1 MARRFPFI
9 TTLEAGELSPDYLMR
24 TDSEA
29 RNAGAK
35 TFRNAML
42 KAGGGFQRRW
52 GTVDLA
58 ELDGL
63 CRLETIGVGADDAQ
77 ILVFADGLFEVRDLD
92 GTLVDDI
99 SADVPWVEDDLFTM
113 QVAVEED
120 RVIVASRSFFPQ
132 VLTLSGGSW
141 TIDDFT
147 FADGI
152 NGAKLQPYW
161 RFAAKGVSLTV
172 GAYTGS
178 GVSLT
183 TSAAFFTA
191 DHVGARI
198 RYCGIDITITAVT
211 NSTTATGTIVGSL
224 YPTVNVTVASST
236 GFLVDQEVQGD
247 DTQIRGVVASIVSST
262 VVRVQLTEGYT
273 TFDAAEKLVGPTA
286 KSQISGV
293 ATHATP
299 APTVIWDEQMISA
312 ARGYPG
318 ACALH
323 RARLLFGDFPEAKN
337 ALVAS
342 ATGDI
347 TSFDTGTGLDD
358 EAILEVVA
366 RETSMSLK
374 HFAPAEQ
381 LLMLTEAGPYHVPEQ
396 VAAPLSPTNYDV
408 IKIGPE
414 RAAAPAPVL
423 VSEGVMF
430 SEADSG
436 RLLIAQQTGNVRKS
450 WDIADLS
457 ELAPHLMGTPVE
469 IDLMAAGSDSDR
481 QLIQLRDDG
490 KIAAMTFRRGG
501 RFAAW
506 GLWETTGSWRSIVSA
521 GGSLFAVAERE
532 LDGVTVWRL
541 ERFTAGVWCDG
552 QVELA
557 SLATAAAL
565 YADETVGVWDDDAK
579 IGEYAMNGS
588 GVLQGVDSSFTAVQV
603 GLDFEVDVETMPP
616 VDPEYGL
623 RPNLKITRVDV
634 DVIDS
639 VGFKG
644 NGKDPSG
651 WTGGTIGGEVV
662 KTTGVRRFRPLGRGK
677 YPTFRILQTEG
688 GPLEVRSIT
697 MEVTS

>member
-9 TTLEAGELSPDYLMR
+9 TSLEAGELSPDYLMR
-24 TDSEA
+24 TDTEA

-42 KAGGGFQRRW
+42 KAGGGFCRRW

-58 ELDGL
+58 GLDGL
-63 CRLETIGVGADDAQ
+63 CRLETIGVGEDDAK
-77 ILVFADGLFEVRDLD
+77 ILTFSNGQFEVRALD
-92 GTLVDDI
+92 GTLEDTVG
-99 SADVPWVEDDLFTM
+99 SCPWTEADLFTM
-113 QVAVEED
+113 QVAVEEG
-120 RVIVASRSFFPQ
+120 RIIVASRSFFPRA
-132 VLTLSGGSW
+132 LTESGGSW
-141 TIDDFT
+141 SLASFA

-161 RFAAKGVSLTV
+161 RFAAKGVTLTV

-178 GVSLT
+178 GVALT

-191 DHVGARI
+191 NHVGARI
-198 RYCGIDITITAVT
+198 RYCSVEITITAVT
-211 NSTTATGTIVGSL
+211 NGTTATGTVVGSL
-224 YPTVNVTVASST
+224 FPTVDVTVASSA
-236 GFLVDQEVQGD
+236 GFLVNQEVQGD
-247 DTQIRGVVASIVSST
+247 DTQTRGVVASIPGGT
-262 VVRVQLTEGYT
+262 TVRVQLTEGYT
-273 TFDAAEKLVGPTA
+273 LFDTAEKLVGPTA

-293 ATHATP
+293 ATTGTP

-366 RETSMSLK
+366 RETSLSLK

-381 LLMLTEAGPYHVPEQ
+381 LLMLTEAGPYYVPEQ
-396 VAAPLSPTNYDV
+396 VGAPLSPTNYDV
-408 IKIGPE
+408 LKIGPE
-414 RAAAPAPVL
+414 RSSAPAPVL

-430 SEADSG
+430 VEADSG

-450 WDIADLS
+450 WEMADLS
-457 ELAPHLMGTPVE
+457 ELAPHLMGTSVE

-481 QLIQLRDDG
+481 LLIMLRDDG
-490 KIAAMTFRRGG
+490 KIAPMTFRRGG

-506 GLWETTGSWRSIVSA
+506 GLWTTTGAWRSIVAAA
-521 GGSLFAVAERE
+521 GQLYAVAERV
-532 LDGVTVWRL
+532 LDSVTEYRL
-541 ERFTAGVWCDG
+541 ERFTDGVWCDG
-552 QVELA
+552 QV
-557 SLATAAAL
+557 SLEDYDDPAAL
-565 YADETVGVWDDDAK
+565 YANETIGVWDGDYKLGEFDAD
-579 IGEYAMNGS
+579 GT
-588 GVLQGVDSSFTAVQV
+588 GVLAGVDDSYGALQV
-603 GLDFEVDVETMPP
+603 GLDFEVEVEPMPP

-634 DVIDS
+634 DVIES

-651 WTGGTIGGEVV
+651 WIAGTIGGSVV
-662 KTTGVRRFRPLGRGK
+662 KSTGVRRFRPLGRQK